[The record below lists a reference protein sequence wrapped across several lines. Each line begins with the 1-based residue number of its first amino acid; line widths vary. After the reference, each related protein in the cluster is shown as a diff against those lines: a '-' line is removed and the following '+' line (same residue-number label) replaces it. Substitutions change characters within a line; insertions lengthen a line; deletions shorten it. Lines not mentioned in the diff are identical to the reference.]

1 MATAMMEQYLRLKEK
16 YPDHILFFRL
26 GDFYEMFYDDAKI
39 ASRELELTLTGR
51 DCGEEE
57 RAPMCGIPYHACE
70 PYIGRLISRG
80 YKVAICEQVGDV
92 TPGKGPMERR
102 IVRIITPGTVF
113 ESTLLDEKQNNYLST
128 IYYNAASDR
137 IGLCFCDISS
147 ATVSATSFPLEDES
161 RLINELGTYMPSE
174 IITNVDEKK
183 LPRTFL
189 FIEERISAAVTKND
203 SNRFNYAECRALCD
217 KQFGV
222 SQKALPEQD
231 DEVTCAAG
239 ALLSYV
245 AETQLTDISY
255 IKELSVYSGSHFLEI
270 DINTRRNLELT
281 ETMRSR
287 EKRGTLLWVL
297 DRTKSAMGA
306 RLLRNWVEHPLVN
319 TSRIVRRQA
328 AIAELADDFM
338 LREEI
343 SRLLSEV
350 LDLERLITKVGF
362 GTANGRD
369 LRAIYKTLEVIPK
382 LRLLLKD
389 CKSDELHEIYEKL
402 DELDDVRTLIRE
414 NIAEDPPISLR
425 DGGII
430 ADGANEDIDYL
441 RGIMRDGKGWVS
453 EIEAKEREATGIKN
467 LRIGYNKVFGYYI
480 EVTKSFINQVP
491 DRYIRKQTLVNCER
505 YITEE
510 LKEREA
516 TILGAEEKL
525 KTLEYE
531 LFCSVRS
538 RVAEATS
545 RIRNSAALIARTDVY
560 CSLADVAKQYNYTRP
575 EVDYSDVIE
584 IKDGR
589 HPVVERFVRDTYFVP
604 NDTLLDTSY
613 NRLMIITGPNM
624 AGKSTYMRQVALIV
638 VMAQIGSF
646 VPAKEARIGI
656 VDKLFTR
663 VGASDDL
670 ASGQSTFMLEMSEV
684 SYILANATRRSLIIY
699 DEIGRGTSTYDGLA
713 IARAVAEYTHSRK
726 IGARTMFATHYH
738 ELTVLEDELEGAINY
753 NIAAKKRGS
762 DITFLRKIVRG
773 GTDDSFGIEVAKLAG
788 LPSEVIKRARA
799 ILDEI
804 ESHGTPERKTKAGEN
819 DVPALSGTM
828 DMAMSLVTPT
838 EREVTERIRAAD
850 PNTMTPI
857 EAINFIY
864 EIKKMLEQ

>member
-102 IVRIITPGTVF
+102 IVRVITPGTVF

-838 EREVTERIRAAD
+838 EREVTKRIRAAD

>member
-102 IVRIITPGTVF
+102 IVRVITPGTVF

-441 RGIMRDGKGWVS
+441 RGIMRDGKGWIS

>member
-102 IVRIITPGTVF
+102 IVRVITPGTVF

-838 EREVTERIRAAD
+838 EREVTERIRTAD